1 LELGKYEKSGYNIDM
16 NWFFVA
22 LGAPFLYAV
31 VTHVDK
37 YLIHRFKKDETEGR
51 GVGGLILYSALFG
64 LFVSFCIFLFLGTNV
79 AIPLN
84 DIGIMFLVGFSGV
97 AATIL
102 YLHAMEKDEASIV
115 APLFQMIPVFG
126 LILEYFILNII
137 PSNIQIIGSF
147 IIVIAG
153 ILLATEY
160 EGFKIRRIKSSIIF
174 LMLGSSLFFA
184 LVSILFK
191 YATSNLED
199 FWISSFWEYLSWG
212 VIGII
217 LFFVV
222 PVYRKDFMNSLKR
235 DGAMLF
241 GINIAGEIITTV
253 ANSLKNFAALLV
265 PVALVYSVEALQP
278 IFVFAFGVLITLFLP
293 KISQED
299 ISRKA
304 LLMKGI
310 PIIFMIVGTILILH

>member
-1 LELGKYEKSGYNIDM
+1 M
-16 NWFFVA
+16 NWFFIA
-22 LGAPFLYAV
+22 LGAPFLYSV
-31 VTHVDK
+31 VTHLDK
-37 YLIHRFKKDETEGR
+37 YLIHRFKKDKTEER

-79 AIPLN
+79 AIPLS

-97 AATIL
+97 TATIL

-137 PSNIQIIGSF
+137 PSNIQIVGSF

-153 ILLATEY
+153 IVLATEY

-174 LMLGSSLFFA
+174 FMLGSSLFFA

-191 YATSNLED
+191 YVTSNLEN
-199 FWISSFWEYLSWG
+199 FWVSSFWEYLSWG

-217 LFFVV
+217 LFFVI
-222 PVYRKDFMNSLKR
+222 PVYRKDFINSLKR
-235 DGAMLF
+235 DGILLF
-241 GINIAGEIITTV
+241 GII
-253 ANSLKNFAALLV
+253 
-265 PVALVYSVEALQP
+265 
-278 IFVFAFGVLITLFLP
+278 ITLFLP
-293 KISQED
+293 KMSQED

>member
-1 LELGKYEKSGYNIDM
+1 
-16 NWFFVA
+16 
-22 LGAPFLYAV
+22 
-31 VTHVDK
+31 
-37 YLIHRFKKDETEGR
+37 
-51 GVGGLILYSALFG
+51 
-64 LFVSFCIFLFLGTNV
+64 
-79 AIPLN
+79 
-84 DIGIMFLVGFSGV
+84 MFLVGFSGV
-97 AATIL
+97 TATIL

-137 PSNIQIIGSF
+137 PSNIQIVGSF

-153 ILLATEY
+153 IVLATEY

-174 LMLGSSLFFA
+174 FMLGSSLFFA

-191 YATSNLED
+191 YVTSNLEN
-199 FWISSFWEYLSWG
+199 FWVSSFWEYLSWG

-217 LFFVV
+217 LFFVI
-222 PVYRKDFMNSLKR
+222 
-235 DGAMLF
+235 AF
-241 GINIAGEIITTV
+241 GI
-253 ANSLKNFAALLV
+253 
-265 PVALVYSVEALQP
+265 
-278 IFVFAFGVLITLFLP
+278 LITLFLP
-293 KISQED
+293 KMSQED